1 MGPACAVMVELP
13 LSSGR
18 QQQRA
23 SATGHGLGDTALRG
37 SPVVL
42 LPHGFHVFGG
52 FMALRTQRMA
62 VLASLRG
69 QWKDWA
75 EASSEMHKPSGK
87 LPQF

>member
-18 QQQRA
+18 QQQGA

-52 FMALRTQRMA
+52 FM
-62 VLASLRG
+62 SKNP
-69 QWKDWA
+69 KDGSA
-75 EASSEMHKPSGK
+75 CFSARPVEG
-87 LPQF
+87 LG